1 MVERGRRQSKFLEH
15 IDWFTIFLYLL
26 LVVMGWISIYAAVYD
41 ESHSSILDVTQ
52 RYGKQLIWMGVAFVI
67 GFVILLM
74 DSKFFTIFS
83 IPIYVL
89 MILALVSVLF
99 LGKEVN
105 GARSWFEIGSIR
117 IQPAEFA
124 KIATCLAIAK
134 IMSKQGFK
142 IMKLPNLL
150 LVGAILAI
158 PALLIIIQNDTG
170 SALVYASFILVMYR
184 EGLDDL
190 IPIMLGVAIVIFIF
204 SLLYP
209 TTAVISIIIAGT
221 MIAILYYRQHF
232 YETIVALSALIGLFA
247 ILYGVVYALNLEIDS
262 SICLLAAYISV
273 TIFGIVYYKRKHIKK
288 VIPILFL
295 SWLTIAGSYGV
306 NYAFSKLQPHQQDR
320 INLLL
325 GKTSDPSGIGYNV
338 NQSKIAIGSGG
349 LAGKGF
355 LHGTQ
360 TKYNFVPEQDTD
372 FIFCTVGEEWGFL
385 GASFVIIVFTT
396 LIIRII
402 TLAERQRSAF
412 SRIYGLGVAGILLFH
427 LIINIGM
434 TIGLTPVIGIPLP
447 FFSYGGSSLW
457 TFTILIFI
465 FIKLD
470 SNRMQ
475 AL

>member
-190 IPIMLGVAIVIFIF
+190 IPIM
-204 SLLYP
+204 
-209 TTAVISIIIAGT
+209 
-221 MIAILYYRQHF
+221 
-232 YETIVALSALIGLFA
+232 
-247 ILYGVVYALNLEIDS
+247 
-262 SICLLAAYISV
+262 
-273 TIFGIVYYKRKHIKK
+273 
-288 VIPILFL
+288 
-295 SWLTIAGSYGV
+295 
-306 NYAFSKLQPHQQDR
+306 
-320 INLLL
+320 
-325 GKTSDPSGIGYNV
+325 
-338 NQSKIAIGSGG
+338 
-349 LAGKGF
+349 
-355 LHGTQ
+355 
-360 TKYNFVPEQDTD
+360 
-372 FIFCTVGEEWGFL
+372 
-385 GASFVIIVFTT
+385 
-396 LIIRII
+396 
-402 TLAERQRSAF
+402 
-412 SRIYGLGVAGILLFH
+412 
-427 LIINIGM
+427 
-434 TIGLTPVIGIPLP
+434 
-447 FFSYGGSSLW
+447 
-457 TFTILIFI
+457 
-465 FIKLD
+465 
-470 SNRMQ
+470 
-475 AL
+475 

>member
-1 MVERGRRQSKFLEH
+1 MVERGYRQSKFLEH
-15 IDWFTIFLYLL
+15 IDWFTILLYLI

-67 GFVILLM
+67 GFIILLM

-83 IPIYVL
+83 IPVYIL

-99 LGKEVN
+99 LGEETN
-105 GARSWFEIGSIR
+105 GARSWFKLGSIK

-124 KIATCLAIAK
+124 KIATCLAVAK
-134 IMSKQGFK
+134 VMSRTGFK
-142 IMKLPNLL
+142 IMKMTNLL
-150 LVGAILAI
+150 LVGAILAL
-158 PALLIIIQNDTG
+158 PALLIILQNDTG
-170 SALVYASFILVMYR
+170 SALVYASFLLVMYR
-184 EGLDDL
+184 EGLDDS
-190 IPIMLGVAIVIFIF
+190 IPIMIGVAIVVFIF

-209 TTAVISIIIAGT
+209 ATAVISIIIAGT
-221 MIAILYYRQHF
+221 LIAVLYYRQQF
-232 YETIVALSALIGLFA
+232 YETIVSLSVLIGLFA
-247 ILYGVVYALNLEIDS
+247 LLFGTVYTLNLPIDS
-262 SICLLAAYISV
+262 SICLLVSYLAV
-273 TIFGIVYYKRKHIKK
+273 TTFGIVYYRRKHIKK
-288 VIPILFL
+288 IIPILLL
-295 SWLTIAGSYGV
+295 SWLTIGGSYGV
-306 NYAFSKLQPHQQDR
+306 SYLFSQLQPHQQDR

-338 NQSKIAIGSGG
+338 NQSQIAIGSGG
-349 LAGKGF
+349 LSGKGF
-355 LHGTQ
+355 LQGTQ

-372 FIFCTVGEEWGFL
+372 FIFCTVGEEWGFI
-385 GASFVIIVFTT
+385 GSSFVIIVFIT
-396 LIIRII
+396 LILRII
-402 TLAERQRSAF
+402 SLAERQRSAF

-465 FIKLD
+465 FLKLD